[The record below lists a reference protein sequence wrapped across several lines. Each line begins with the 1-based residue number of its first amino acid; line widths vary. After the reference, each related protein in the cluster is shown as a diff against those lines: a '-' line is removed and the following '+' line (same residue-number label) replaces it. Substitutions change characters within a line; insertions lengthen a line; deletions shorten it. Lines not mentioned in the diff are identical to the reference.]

1 MLQTIRPL
9 VHLALLATLLI
20 SGAGARV
27 QAWLMQPASDGTPA
41 RVWMVLPVYV
51 AMLWC
56 LIAMA
61 ELLAGRARPSP
72 RDWMNQLAQR
82 AAMFFVGAAWV
93 VSWQQLM
100 PTPWT
105 WLGPVLIGVI
115 LSAVVARPRSVIVM
129 IVVTLWIGAAM
140 VICARFI
147 PWWTR
152 GMPLYILWE
161 AMAISAWAWLGQVV
175 FARWRLPGA
184 GAIVGHASIWWGNVL
199 PQALEPAPSESRPL
213 ATALRP

>member
-56 LIAMA
+56 LLAVA

-82 AAMFFVGAAWV
+82 CRDVFRGGRVGW
-93 VSWQQLM
+93 
-100 PTPWT
+100 
-105 WLGPVLIGVI
+105 
-115 LSAVVARPRSVIVM
+115 
-129 IVVTLWIGAAM
+129 
-140 VICARFI
+140 
-147 PWWTR
+147 
-152 GMPLYILWE
+152 
-161 AMAISAWAWLGQVV
+161 
-175 FARWRLPGA
+175 
-184 GAIVGHASIWWGNVL
+184 
-199 PQALEPAPSESRPL
+199 
-213 ATALRP
+213 